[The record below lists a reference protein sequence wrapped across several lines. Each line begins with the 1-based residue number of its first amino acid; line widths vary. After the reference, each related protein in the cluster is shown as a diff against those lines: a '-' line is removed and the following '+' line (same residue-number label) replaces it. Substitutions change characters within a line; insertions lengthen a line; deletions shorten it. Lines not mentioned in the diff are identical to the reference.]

1 MSSRHRRT
9 RRTNAPEEDCN
20 CPNISPAEMNTHR
33 KQYHQQQVT
42 LTFRDGSKLD
52 VVVERISP
60 PDQVFV
66 TCPEC
71 TRRLRIMS
79 VHTHFRRFCQKRLD
93 PATVAHLPK
102 YNPPPSSTMH
112 PTTTQQ
118 RGEPRLQETRS
129 MSPRQ
134 TVTSRRE
141 MPRNRT
147 PVQPPSPSPMLN
159 PSPPLPSSPSSSLMS
174 LLPPSQEPTVDQERA
189 NLITRLGLT
198 IDESSG
204 LLFCSN
210 GCRDRQ
216 YVFVKTDEA
225 YQHIITAH
233 RALRRH
239 VEAVSEHE
247 FTELLYRLGSQRSDV
262 TDRYSVAASR
272 VRDMIPRVNLLDP
285 PVPGYRCNDCPSYF
299 QEYTSCRS
307 HRSTHHGD
315 SDVTLNALFAR
326 CMVQRLGPSQN
337 MPYFGH
343 EGIMKHYGVQN
354 LDRPAHLA
362 ERRAI
367 GRFHETM
374 RWDMLVRRVLTEEDT
389 TDSRSRL
396 ASWISLPE
404 VSNKIGLSIVA
415 AVTKYMKVV
424 DKATRGASYYLE
436 RRMVMGLSVDDV
448 PTRGLT
454 ELLQQSHGRTYNGR
468 CELDDDVVV
477 KEFKEVYAEYSF
489 IITFTKDTVDAPSD
503 LAIPRT
509 TATFWYDLLEF
520 RLRSSMDNYVIADIE
535 PMEDVGIGR
544 SSKSGRLTD
553 DMMKNVSIWLRDR

>member
-1 MSSRHRRT
+1 M
-9 RRTNAPEEDCN
+9 A
-20 CPNISPAEMNTHR
+20 
-33 KQYHQQQVT
+33 
-42 LTFRDGSKLD
+42 
-52 VVVERISP
+52 
-60 PDQVFV
+60 
-66 TCPEC
+66 
-71 TRRLRIMS
+71 
-79 VHTHFRRFCQKRLD
+79 
-93 PATVAHLPK
+93 
-102 YNPPPSSTMH
+102 
-112 PTTTQQ
+112 
-118 RGEPRLQETRS
+118 
-129 MSPRQ
+129 
-134 TVTSRRE
+134 
-141 MPRNRT
+141 
-147 PVQPPSPSPMLN
+147 
-159 PSPPLPSSPSSSLMS
+159 
-174 LLPPSQEPTVDQERA
+174 PTVDQERA

-239 VEAVSEHE
+239 VEAVFEHE

-285 PVPGYRCNDCPSYF
+285 PVPGYRCNGCPSYF

-326 CMVQRLGPSQN
+326 CMVQRLGLSQN
-337 MPYFGH
+337 MPYFGVISDDMNIDASNRDVAQGEQRLTNAIERCLLQH

-424 DKATRGASYYLE
+424 DNATRGASYYLE

-468 CELDDDVVV
+468 CELV
-477 KEFKEVYAEYSF
+477 KELKEVYAEYSF
-489 IITFTKDTVDAPSD
+489 IITFTKDTVDA
-503 LAIPRT
+503 
-509 TATFWYDLLEF
+509 F
-520 RLRSSMDNYVIADIE
+520 RLRPFMDNYVIADIE

-553 DMMKNVSIWLRDR
+553 DMMKNVSIWLRDRGENAKGSQKTSLE